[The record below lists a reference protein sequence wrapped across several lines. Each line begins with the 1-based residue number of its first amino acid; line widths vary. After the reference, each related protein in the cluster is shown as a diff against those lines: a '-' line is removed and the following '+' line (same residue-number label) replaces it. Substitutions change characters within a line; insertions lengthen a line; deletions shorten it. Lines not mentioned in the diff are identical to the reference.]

1 MKVLNLEKSGQDFDV
16 ADVFWSEVSFLWL
29 KSRENIVAICVLLEK
44 ILNDKNL
51 KISATTCA
59 VLRRTFNSVTPESLI
74 VFEPSPPAPIHPALP
89 EVLPEVSL
97 YAPVTVFSARP
108 KTPNFLIASILL
120 FISMGFFKKI
130 RVDGGVFRWI
140 KAVYCTVFSHCAGR
154 FLDFFA
160 FMLFYF
166 LSDDQA
172 VLSRFESQRFIEST
186 LL

>member
-1 MKVLNLEKSGQDFDV
+1 MWMTLLMKK
-16 ADVFWSEVSFLWL
+16 
-29 KSRENIVAICVLLEK
+29 IILL
-44 ILNDKNL
+44 LL
-51 KISATTCA
+51 
-59 VLRRTFNSVTPESLI
+59 
-74 VFEPSPPAPIHPALP
+74 
-89 EVLPEVSL
+89 
-97 YAPVTVFSARP
+97 SARP